1 MISLCLHYKNR
12 LPEIQASRLHQWSA
26 TCASYPHQQKG
37 GAGSCTSH
45 WRHLCHRWRADI
57 SWLPLWVC
65 SWLDWASVGKVP
77 KYIFNNLIRK
87 RKKLF
92 LSFKTH
98 IESTFLP
105 PFFSFFPATLL
116 SACYGLLG
124 FLRMRVPSCALWS
137 TPSTGTR
144 LSFTCKQMS
153 QWSEDLTGD
162 SPFSGT
168 LSLKWNARGAS
179 LASTPSGNSMVL
191 SKAYCHERS
200 LYQLDTCQWRDS
212 PKEKASWLFFL
223 KEDFIYSR
231 LTCNTEWPE

>member
-12 LPEIQASRLHQWSA
+12 LPEIQASQLHQWSA

-105 PFFSFFPATLL
+105 PFFSFF
-116 SACYGLLG
+116 
-124 FLRMRVPSCALWS
+124 SCHPPFCLLWS
-137 TPSTGTR
+137 LR
-144 LSFTCKQMS
+144 I
-153 QWSEDLTGD
+153 SE
-162 SPFSGT
+162 
-168 LSLKWNARGAS
+168 N
-179 LASTPSGNSMVL
+179 ASTIVCPVI
-191 SKAYCHERS
+191 
-200 LYQLDTCQWRDS
+200 DTIDWNTFEFYMQTDEPMIGGFDW
-212 PKEKASWLFFL
+212 
-223 KEDFIYSR
+223 R
-231 LTCNTEWPE
+231 LTFQWHSVPEMERKRRKSRIDPIR

>member
-98 IESTFLP
+98 IESTFLR

-179 LASTPSGNSMVL
+179 LASTPSGNSFQGLL
-191 SKAYCHERS
+191 SWEITLSAWHMSVKR
-200 LYQLDTCQWRDS
+200 S